1 VPSTRMAAQIFV
13 SGSGTN
19 WIDARSA
26 RMADIWILQRTRI
39 GKSRRAWKPP
49 ITRKPQSDELA
60 APLFWMLSAN
70 LAAAAGFFLLLYF
83 LHQPTISPNAGVAA
97 YMPPPGTRLI
107 PLPRRSDAPEL
118 VDLSADPASAL
129 SALAQA
135 QTSDQHAKADAHP
148 PARKRPRAD
157 PGEHDQRKVGFG
169 QQWNFGYSGWNN
181 NRSSSSN
188 SRSWF

>member
-1 VPSTRMAAQIFV
+1 MAAQIFV

-83 LHQPTISPNAGVAA
+83 LHQPTINPNAGVAA

>member
-1 VPSTRMAAQIFV
+1 
-13 SGSGTN
+13 
-19 WIDARSA
+19 
-26 RMADIWILQRTRI
+26 
-39 GKSRRAWKPP
+39 
-49 ITRKPQSDELA
+49 
-60 APLFWMLSAN
+60 
-70 LAAAAGFFLLLYF
+70 
-83 LHQPTISPNAGVAA
+83 
-97 YMPPPGTRLI
+97 MPPPGTRLI